1 MLLAVDTLDFGED
14 EPKAGQSSQPGLG
27 QTSLDVSSTVV
38 ADSPLLRSLNPE
50 QVAAV
55 TTDANRLCIIA
66 GAGSGKTRVLT
77 HRIAYRSQ
85 IEAIDP
91 RRVLAL
97 TFTRKAASEL
107 TRRLRQ
113 LGLRDDVSAGT
124 FHGVAYAQLRARA
137 AETGRREP
145 QLLERKVGF
154 VAKLISRGDERT
166 QAFDV
171 VTEIEW
177 AKARLISPQKYVDA
191 IRAAGRQ
198 PNVDP
203 QHVANLFADY
213 EEKKQRMGL
222 VDFDDLLGL
231 TASELRRD
239 RRWGEAQRWRF
250 RHLFVDEFQDVNP
263 LQFALLKSWLSSEAD
278 LCVVGDP
285 RQAIYAWNG
294 ADSGYITKFGE
305 HFANSQ
311 TLTLRRNH
319 RSSPQILAAAEA
331 VLDPSMSDLEPLIA
345 TRNPGPTP
353 TITAYATDL
362 EEAAGVA
369 RAVRDARRPG
379 DTWSNQAILTR
390 TNGQLARFEVALRAS
405 SIPFRTRAGSDFLE
419 RPEVKKLF
427 EGLAQAPS
435 LRIAITDLELELEVA
450 DDAYSGQDDIGPGS
464 DVGSGT
470 AGPVDA
476 DDLDRHTTIG
486 ILVEMAR
493 EFLVLDPDGPGSRF
507 AGWLH
512 TAVGSDRSGS
522 ITDAVELSTFHA
534 AKGLE
539 WPVVHVAGL
548 EAGYVPLA
556 FAKTHEALLE
566 ERNLLHVA
574 VTRAERVLSC
584 SWAQR
589 RTFKSSASDREPS
602 PYLDELARAAVVSAS
617 DTIDLRES
625 AQGPQEQLANL
636 RARRAAAA
644 GDEAN
649 QSASSVASLSDRRRE
664 AVEQW
669 REKRAA
675 GSSVTP
681 AAILSDEHI
690 DALVAAMPTSVEDL
704 IEAGLPPVKANRFGE
719 SILQALTLATP
730 ARTR

>member
-1 MLLAVDTLDFGED
+1 MLGVDTLDFGEP
-14 EPKAGQSSQPGLG
+14 EPGSASNNASAAPS
-27 QTSLDVSSTVV
+27 TSTITAKEI

-50 QVAAV
+50 QIAAV

-77 HRIAYRSQ
+77 HRIAYRSHT
-85 IEAIDP
+85 EAIDP

-154 VAKLISRGDERT
+154 VSKLISRGDDRT
-166 QAFDV
+166 QPFDI

-191 IRAAGRQ
+191 VRSAGRQ

-203 QHVANLFADY
+203 QRVANLFSDY
-213 EEKKQRMGL
+213 EEKKKRMGL

-263 LQFALLKSWLSSEAD
+263 LQLALLKSWLSTEAD

-294 ADSGYITKFGE
+294 ADSRYINEFGD
-305 HFANSQ
+305 HFANAQ

-319 RSSPQILAAAEA
+319 RSTPQILAAAEA
-331 VLDPSMSDLEPLIA
+331 VLPTELANLEPLLA
-345 TRNPGPTP
+345 TRNPGPVP
-353 TITAYATDL
+353 IITAYASDVD
-362 EEAAGVA
+362 EATGVA

-379 DTWSNQAILTR
+379 DSWSKQAILTR
-390 TNGQLARFEVALRAS
+390 TNGQLARFEVALRAAG
-405 SIPFRTRAGSDFLE
+405 IPFRTRAGTDFLD
-419 RPEVKKLF
+419 RPEVKSIF
-427 EGLAQAPS
+427 EDLAHAPD
-435 LRIAITDLELELEVA
+435 LRSAITDLELELE
-450 DDAYSGQDDIGPGS
+450 PGAGDTIWNGDTS
-464 DVGSGT
+464 DGGLTTS
-470 AGPVDA
+470 DA

-486 ILVEMAR
+486 ILIDLAR

-512 TAVGSDRSGS
+512 TAIGSDRAGS

-556 FAKTHEALLE
+556 FARTTEALNE
-566 ERNLLHVA
+566 ERNLLYVA
-574 VTRAERVLSC
+574 ATRAERVLSC
-584 SWAQR
+584 SWAQQ
-589 RTFKSSASDREPS
+589 RTFNAKATEREPS
-602 PYLDELARAAVVSAS
+602 PYLDQLAGAANSP
-617 DTIDLRES
+617 TIDLRD
-625 AQGPQEQLANL
+625 
-636 RARRAAAA
+636 AAA
-644 GDEAN
+644 GPGSLPQSPSEKLAELRTQHASNAPSDDDAHAPDPRRQALEAWR
-649 QSASSVASLSDRRRE
+649 DR
-664 AVEQW
+664 
-669 REKRAA
+669 RAA
-675 GSSVTP
+675 GSSVKP
-681 AAILSDEHI
+681 VAILTDEQL
-690 DALVAAMPTSVEDL
+690 DALLAAPPEQLAGIDDL
-704 IEAGLPPVKANRFGE
+704 VTAGLPPVKARRFGRA
-719 SILQALTLATP
+719 ILDALALDA
-730 ARTR
+730 